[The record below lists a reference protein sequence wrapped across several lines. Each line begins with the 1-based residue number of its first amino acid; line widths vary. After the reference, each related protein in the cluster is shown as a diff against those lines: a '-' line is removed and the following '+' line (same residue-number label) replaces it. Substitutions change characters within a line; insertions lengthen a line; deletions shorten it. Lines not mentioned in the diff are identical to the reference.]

1 MTSYGKQHI
10 RCVSLRCASS
20 AMHFIVS
27 SFFIPQARNR
37 PPCIAIGCTALLPR
51 NRLQLRR
58 RLFLERKERGPWYL
72 HVASRRKRPASY
84 LLDQRQDKPHANT
97 SNAKTMPSATALS
110 ASLSNSILSIVPTF
124 RNGGGVAGGGRITST
139 CVVPAAAALGGTA
152 SSTAGA
158 SATTSGGGG
167 SAGAV
172 QHAQTT
178 GCYTDSS
185 GRSRIRLLLRLDFG
199 SAEEIDVVVDSGC
212 LVPAPSSSKAAALTG
227 EDAPSAA
234 AAEGGDENDRP
245 KPRKKKSKRKGT
257 ASLKFECA
265 PVLDENQSNPISV
278 ESIAVQSTHID
289 TSDPED
295 CAILFVV
302 EIAVRSTDEEAL
314 EDYDDDY
321 TEDGEVKSEDDDG
334 LVAAAENGHTVGGVE
349 GNGNGTSAGKDGGL
363 LQIRAILSER
373 APSRRSA
380 AAVKPSKVPIGLL
393 ALDLGSGFG
402 GGGAGAATGLA
413 SASMSADATAS
424 ISTVHYSTL
433 HTRTR
438 PVNLTLNLVEPLV
451 VTVREVGGARAASGA
466 TLVSVTVSHSNQHDE
481 DVTVTNLAIHP
492 GHSRPWDPQVAA
504 AEFHNQQGRGQSRSG
519 NSVTSMA
526 SAASRSS
533 MADDATVSPSGSH
546 LHNTSILA
554 GNNAVLDMS
563 TSARWGYAPGTAP
576 SLPLVLKPRESV
588 ATVLQI
594 DAGENLRTRGYIS
607 PVAVTAVVGAKNDDT
622 SGRPTGEA
630 GDGAAAIAAAAS
642 GKIIDP
648 IKTLAIPAEVPV
660 MVSTDARWTTARLAV
675 DPADA
680 FRVDLSLVGSSSTT
694 CKVGAPVVVSLRVM
708 NLSSE
713 TKDLMLLMAKD
724 EESSRDKDGG
734 GLGFGGF
741 NRQYRKKRY
750 GSSSAS
756 VQSITTSAST
766 PLVGGR
772 PYAQPHSTSHGVNT
786 AVVSEVNGYT
796 FGVWGLSGDDDGTA
810 RHNRDHEL
818 LAVDAAL
825 LLGEVKAQHAI
836 EAELRF
842 VPLRE
847 GTLDVPNLKLY
858 DKLGGR
864 WFNCIHLLKLV
875 AATNN

>member
-1 MTSYGKQHI
+1 MDQKRQHK
-10 RCVSLRCASS
+10 
-20 AMHFIVS
+20 
-27 SFFIPQARNR
+27 
-37 PPCIAIGCTALLPR
+37 PPR
-51 NRLQLRR
+51 
-58 RLFLERKERGPWYL
+58 
-72 HVASRRKRPASY
+72 
-84 LLDQRQDKPHANT
+84 ANT
-97 SNAKTMPSATALS
+97 NANTMPSATALS

-124 RNGGGVAGGGRITST
+124 RNSSDIAGGGKITST
-139 CVVPAAAALGGTA
+139 CVVPAAAASTPA
-152 SSTAGA
+152 SA
-158 SATTSGGGG
+158 SATTTGGG
-167 SAGAV
+167 AGAV

-199 SAEEIDVVVDSGC
+199 SAEEIDAVVESGC
-212 LVPAPSSSKAAALTG
+212 LVPAPPTSKAAATSTSTG
-227 EDAPSAA
+227 EDAPTAA
-234 AAEGGDENDRP
+234 ATADSGEDTDRP
-245 KPRKKKSKRKGT
+245 KLSKKKSKRKAA

-278 ESIAVQSTHID
+278 ESITVQSTHID

-302 EIAVRSTDEEAL
+302 EIAVRSTDEDAL

-321 TEDGEVKSEDDDG
+321 TEDGDIKSEDNDG
-334 LVAAAENGHTVGGVE
+334 NASAAENGHTGGGME
-349 GNGNGTSAGKDGGL
+349 GNGNGTSAAGKDGGL
-363 LQIRAILSER
+363 LQIRAVLSER
-373 APSRRSA
+373 VSSRRSA
-380 AAVKPSKVPIGLL
+380 AVVRPSKVPIGLL

-402 GGGAGAATGLA
+402 EGGVGAATGLA
-413 SASMSADATAS
+413 SASTSEDATAS
-424 ISTVHYSTL
+424 TSTVHYSTL

-451 VTVREVGGARAASGA
+451 LTVREVGGARAASGA

-481 DVTVTNLAIHP
+481 DVTVTNLSIHP

-504 AEFHNQQGRGQSRSG
+504 AEFQKQQGRGQSRSG

-546 LHNTSILA
+546 LYNTSILA

-594 DAGENLRTRGYIS
+594 DASENLRTRGYIS
-607 PVAVTAVVGAKNDDT
+607 PVAVTAVVGAKNDT
-622 SGRPTGEA
+622 SGTGEA
-630 GDGAAAIAAAAS
+630 GDGAAASAAAAS
-642 GKIIDP
+642 GEIIDP
-648 IKTLAIPAEVPV
+648 IKALAIPAEVPV

-675 DPADA
+675 EPADA

-741 NRQYRKKRY
+741 NRRYRKKRY

-756 VQSITTSAST
+756 VQSIMTSAST

-875 AATNN
+875 AAANN

>member
-1 MTSYGKQHI
+1 
-10 RCVSLRCASS
+10 
-20 AMHFIVS
+20 
-27 SFFIPQARNR
+27 
-37 PPCIAIGCTALLPR
+37 
-51 NRLQLRR
+51 
-58 RLFLERKERGPWYL
+58 
-72 HVASRRKRPASY
+72 
-84 LLDQRQDKPHANT
+84 
-97 SNAKTMPSATALS
+97 MPSATALS
-110 ASLSNSILSIVPTF
+110 TSLSNSILSIVPTF
-124 RNGGGVAGGGRITST
+124 RNGGGDVEGSGGKISST
-139 CVVPAAAALGGTA
+139 CIVPAAASGATSA
-152 SSTAGA
+152 AG
-158 SATTSGGGG
+158 
-167 SAGAV
+167 GAV

-199 SAEEIDVVVDSGC
+199 SAEEIDAVVDSGC
-212 LVPAPSSSKAAALTG
+212 LVPAPSPASNKAAA
-227 EDAPSAA
+227 AA
-234 AAEGGDENDRP
+234 AAVAAAAADGADGEENDQS
-245 KPRKKKSKRKGT
+245 KAKKKNKRKGA

-265 PVLDENQSNPISV
+265 PVLRDESQRNPISV
-278 ESIAVQSTHID
+278 ESIAVQSTHVD

-302 EIAVRSTDEEAL
+302 EVAVRSTEEEDEEG
-314 EDYDDDY
+314 DDDY
-321 TEDGEVKSEDDDG
+321 TEDGEVKSEDDG
-334 LVAAAENGHTVGGVE
+334 GRAATENGHGG
-349 GNGNGTSAGKDGGL
+349 SGGGGDDL
-363 LQIRAILSER
+363 LQIRAVLSER
-373 APSRRSA
+373 LPSRRNTA
-380 AAVKPSKVPIGLL
+380 TIRPSNVPIGLL
-393 ALDLGSGFG
+393 ALELGSGFG
-402 GGGAGAATGLA
+402 GGGVGSARLA
-413 SASMSADATAS
+413 SASASATAS
-424 ISTVHYSTL
+424 EDATGSTSASTVHYSTL

-466 TLVSVTVSHSNQHDE
+466 TLVSVIVSHSNQHDE

-492 GHSRPWDPQVAA
+492 GHSRPWNPQMAA
-504 AEFHNQQGRGQSRSG
+504 AEFQRQQGRGLSSGRSRSG
-519 NSVTSMA
+519 NSVA
-526 SAASRSS
+526 SNSLASSTGSRASVVE
-533 MADDATVSPSGSH
+533 DATVSPSGSH

-554 GNNAVLDMS
+554 GHNAVLDLS

-576 SLPLVLKPRESV
+576 SLPLILKPRESV

-607 PVAVTAVVGAKNDDT
+607 PVAVTAVVGAKESD
-622 SGRPTGEA
+622 A
-630 GDGAAAIAAAAS
+630 GDADGVTAAS
-642 GKIIDP
+642 GGELVDP
-648 IKTLAIPAEVPV
+648 IKTLAVPVQVPV

-675 DPADA
+675 EPADA
-680 FRVDLSLVGSSSTT
+680 FRVDLSLVGSAST

-741 NRQYRKKRY
+741 SRRYRKNPY

-756 VQSITTSAST
+756 VQSFVTAGSV

-772 PYAQPHSTSHGVNT
+772 PYSQPHSTSHGVNT

-796 FGVWGLSGDDDGTA
+796 FGVWGLSGDDDGTS

-864 WFNCIHLLKLV
+864 WYNTIHLLKLV
-875 AATNN
+875 ATASA

>member
-1 MTSYGKQHI
+1 VFHCE
-10 RCVSLRCASS
+10 RA
-20 AMHFIVS
+20 H
-27 SFFIPQARNR
+27 NR
-37 PPCIAIGCTALLPR
+37 
-51 NRLQLRR
+51 
-58 RLFLERKERGPWYL
+58 
-72 HVASRRKRPASY
+72 
-84 LLDQRQDKPHANT
+84 HAT
-97 SNAKTMPSATALS
+97 TTMPSATALS
-110 ASLSNSILSIVPTF
+110 TSLSNSILSIVPTF
-124 RNGGGVAGGGRITST
+124 RDGGGVGSGRKITSA
-139 CVVPAAAALGGTA
+139 CIIPAAAASG
-152 SSTAGA
+152 GA
-158 SATTSGGGG
+158 SAGGEQQQQQQQQRSSAVAASEESSG
-167 SAGAV
+167 GAV

-199 SAEEIDVVVDSGC
+199 SAEEIDAVVDSGC
-212 LVPAPSSSKAAALTG
+212 LVPAPSSATNKAAAG
-227 EDAPSAA
+227 VGGDDASSTAA
-234 AAEGGDENDRP
+234 AAADGDEDDRD
-245 KPRKKKSKRKGT
+245 KDGKMSKQKKNKKKRGA
-257 ASLKFECA
+257 ASLKFQCA
-265 PVLDENQSNPISV
+265 PVLGENQTNPISV
-278 ESIAVQSTHID
+278 ESITVQSTHID

-302 EIAVRSTDEEAL
+302 EVAVRSTEEEDE
-314 EDYDDDY
+314 YDDDDC
-321 TEDGEVKSEDDDG
+321 TEDGEVKSEDVNG
-334 LVAAAENGHTVGGVE
+334 RAAGAGAAAMENGRGGS
-349 GNGNGTSAGKDGGL
+349 GGGGGRTGRDGGL
-363 LQIRAILSER
+363 LQIRAVLSER
-373 APSRRSA
+373 VPSRRSTA
-380 AAVKPSKVPIGLL
+380 TIKPSKVPIGLL

-402 GGGAGAATGLA
+402 GGVGAASGFA
-413 SASMSADATAS
+413 SASATAS
-424 ISTVHYSTL
+424 ENATASASTSTVHYSTL

-438 PVNLTLNLVEPLV
+438 PVHLSLNLVEPLV

-504 AEFHNQQGRGQSRSG
+504 AEFHKQRTRGMSSGRSRSG

-526 SAASRSS
+526 SAGSRAS
-533 MADDATVSPSGSH
+533 MVDDATVSPSGSH

-554 GNNAVLDMS
+554 GHNAVLDLS

-607 PVAVTAVVGAKNDDT
+607 PVAVTAVVGAKEND
-622 SGRPTGEA
+622 A
-630 GDGAAAIAAAAS
+630 GDAGGVGEGSTVIVAAAS
-642 GKIIDP
+642 GELVDP
-648 IKTLAIPAEVPV
+648 IKTLAVPVQVPV

-675 DPADA
+675 EPADA
-680 FRVDLSLVGSSSTT
+680 FRVDLSLVGSAST

-741 NRQYRKKRY
+741 NRRYRKKPY

-756 VQSITTSAST
+756 VQSFVTSAST

-772 PYAQPHSTSHGVNT
+772 PYSQLHSTSHGVNT

-864 WFNCIHLLKLV
+864 WYNTIHLLKLV
-875 AATNN
+875 ATASA

>member
-1 MTSYGKQHI
+1 
-10 RCVSLRCASS
+10 
-20 AMHFIVS
+20 
-27 SFFIPQARNR
+27 
-37 PPCIAIGCTALLPR
+37 
-51 NRLQLRR
+51 
-58 RLFLERKERGPWYL
+58 
-72 HVASRRKRPASY
+72 
-84 LLDQRQDKPHANT
+84 
-97 SNAKTMPSATALS
+97 MPSACATALS
-110 ASLSNSILSIVPTF
+110 ASLSNSTLSIVPTF
-124 RNGGGVAGGGRITST
+124 RNGGGDDVEGSGGKISST
-139 CVVPAAAALGGTA
+139 CIVPAACATSA
-152 SSTAGA
+152 SG
-158 SATTSGGGG
+158 
-167 SAGAV
+167 GAV

-199 SAEEIDVVVDSGC
+199 SAEEIDAVVDSGC
-212 LVPAPSSSKAAALTG
+212 LVPPPPSAPNKT
-227 EDAPSAA
+227 AA
-234 AAEGGDENDRP
+234 AAADGEGNDQS
-245 KPRKKKSKRKGT
+245 KAKKKNKRKGA

-265 PVLDENQSNPISV
+265 PVHRDESQSNPISV
-278 ESIAVQSTHID
+278 ESIAVQSTHIN

-302 EIAVRSTDEEAL
+302 EVAVRSTEEEDEEG
-314 EDYDDDY
+314 DDDY

-334 LVAAAENGHTVGGVE
+334 RAATENGHG
-349 GNGNGTSAGKDGGL
+349 GNGGGGEGRTGRDGGQ
-363 LQIRAILSER
+363 LQIRAVLSER
-373 APSRRSA
+373 VPSCRNTATIR
-380 AAVKPSKVPIGLL
+380 PSNVPIGLL
-393 ALDLGSGFG
+393 ALELGSGFG
-402 GGGAGAATGLA
+402 GGGGVGSARLA
-413 SASMSADATAS
+413 SASATAS
-424 ISTVHYSTL
+424 EDATGSASASTVHYSTL

-438 PVNLTLNLVEPLV
+438 PVNLTLNLVEPLA

-492 GHSRPWDPQVAA
+492 GHSRPWNQQMAA
-504 AEFHNQQGRGQSRSG
+504 AEFQRQQGRGLSSGRSRSG
-519 NSVTSMA
+519 NSVA
-526 SAASRSS
+526 SNSLASSTGSRASVVE
-533 MADDATVSPSGSH
+533 DATVSPSGSH

-554 GNNAVLDMS
+554 GHNAVLDLS

-576 SLPLVLKPRESV
+576 SLPLLLKPRESV

-607 PVAVTAVVGAKNDDT
+607 PVAVTAVVGAKESD
-622 SGRPTGEA
+622 A
-630 GDGAAAIAAAAS
+630 GDAGGATAAS
-642 GKIIDP
+642 GELVDP
-648 IKTLAIPAEVPV
+648 IKTLAVPVQVPV

-675 DPADA
+675 EPADA
-680 FRVDLSLVGSSSTT
+680 FRVDLSLVGSAST

-741 NRQYRKKRY
+741 SRQYRKY
-750 GSSSAS
+750 PHGSSSAS
-756 VQSITTSAST
+756 VQSFVTAGSV

-772 PYAQPHSTSHGVNT
+772 PYSQPHSTSHGVNT

-796 FGVWGLSGDDDGTA
+796 FGVWGLSGDDDGTS

-864 WFNCIHLLKLV
+864 WYNTIHLLKLV
-875 AATNN
+875 ATASA

>member
-1 MTSYGKQHI
+1 M
-10 RCVSLRCASS
+10 V
-20 AMHFIVS
+20 
-27 SFFIPQARNR
+27 
-37 PPCIAIGCTALLPR
+37 
-51 NRLQLRR
+51 
-58 RLFLERKERGPWYL
+58 E
-72 HVASRRKRPASY
+72 
-84 LLDQRQDKPHANT
+84 
-97 SNAKTMPSATALS
+97 
-110 ASLSNSILSIVPTF
+110 
-124 RNGGGVAGGGRITST
+124 
-139 CVVPAAAALGGTA
+139 
-152 SSTAGA
+152 
-158 SATTSGGGG
+158 
-167 SAGAV
+167 
-172 QHAQTT
+172 
-178 GCYTDSS
+178 
-185 GRSRIRLLLRLDFG
+185 
-199 SAEEIDVVVDSGC
+199 SGC
-212 LVPAPSSSKAAALTG
+212 LVPAPSSSKAAVSTG
-227 EDAPSAA
+227 DDAPSAA
-234 AAEGGDENDRP
+234 AAADGGEDTDRP
-245 KPRKKKSKRKGT
+245 KLSKKKSKRKGA

-265 PVLDENQSNPISV
+265 PVLDKGKSIPISV
-278 ESIAVQSTHID
+278 ESITVQSTHID

-334 LVAAAENGHTVGGVE
+334 YAAAAENGHTGGGMD
-349 GNGNGTSAGKDGGL
+349 GNGNGSSAGKDGGL
-363 LQIRAILSER
+363 LQIRAVLSER
-373 APSRRSA
+373 VPSRRSA
-380 AAVKPSKVPIGLL
+380 AVVKPSKVPIGLL

-402 GGGAGAATGLA
+402 GGGVGATAGLA
-413 SASMSADATAS
+413 SASTSEDATAS
-424 ISTVHYSTL
+424 TSNVHYSTL

-451 VTVREVGGARAASGA
+451 VTVREIGGARAASGA

-492 GHSRPWDPQVAA
+492 GHSRPWDLQVAA
-504 AEFHNQQGRGQSRSG
+504 AEFQKQQGHGRSRSG

-533 MADDATVSPSGSH
+533 MADDATISPSGSH

-622 SGRPTGEA
+622 SGTGEA

-642 GKIIDP
+642 GEIIDP
-648 IKTLAIPAEVPV
+648 IKAVAIPAEVPV

-675 DPADA
+675 EPADA

-741 NRQYRKKRY
+741 NRRYRKKRY

-756 VQSITTSAST
+756 VQSIMTSAST

-772 PYAQPHSTSHGVNT
+772 PYVQPHSTSHGVNT

-875 AATNN
+875 AAANN